1 MTKRRKPAPKVTVF
15 DSFYYEIYKIK
26 MHGDKAFIG
35 GLQRLKGRRMGNNWG
50 FYKGGNSLKFDC
62 RIV

>member
-15 DSFYYEIYKIK
+15 DSFHYEIYKIK

-35 GLQRLKGRRMGNNWG
+35 GLQRLKGVIIGVSI
-50 FYKGGNSLKFDC
+50 K
-62 RIV
+62 VETV